1 VSSADSRSAGGF
13 IALLAL
19 PGIGLLVLIVWIAGI
34 DASTIG
40 DMLSSDTSEGQTP
53 PQADIELGDFPDI
66 AQPCQLEKEEQ
77 QEACIDAK
85 TYAYQLLLNDD
96 EVINDTTIKN
106 PDEEFKCLDQL
117 WIGESN
123 WNAWAYNPNT
133 TPSGNARGIP
143 QIMDELYPEV
153 KEWDGDWKKQVD
165 WGYNYIR
172 NRDDYGTPCRALEK
186 WNSRDPH
193 WY

>member
-1 VSSADSRSAGGF
+1 MSSVESRSAGGF
-13 IALLAL
+13 VALLAI
-19 PGIGLLVLIVWIAGI
+19 PGVGLLVLIAWIGGI

-40 DMLSSDTSEGQTP
+40 GMFSLDTSNERDGAP
-53 PQADIELGDFPDI
+53 PQADVELGAFPDI

-77 QEACIDAK
+77 QEACINAK
-85 TYAYQLLLNDD
+85 TYAYQLLLNDED
-96 EVINDTTIKN
+96 MDN
-106 PDEEFKCLDQL
+106 PDEQFKCLDQL

-123 WNAWAYNPNT
+123 WNAWAYNPDT

-153 KEWDGDWKKQVD
+153 KEWDGDWKSQVD
-165 WGYNYIR
+165 WGYNYIK
-172 NRDDYGTPCRALEK
+172 NRDEYGTPCRTLEL